1 MEKVCSINV
10 HVQFLCRLDLK
21 HFFLHLKHSFQY
33 FETELSTS
41 QRPNKWAGGSTFLS
55 FKLGLS
61 ILEML
66 HVTFNI
72 ENVAF
77 KVGNVQKNA
86 FPALKATFQILKVSI
101 SNLKARE

>member
-1 MEKVCSINV
+1 MKATFQNIERNV
-10 HVQFLCRLDLK
+10 SDAKKSSETL
-21 HFFLHLKHSFQY
+21 FLHLKHSFQY